1 MTGAGT
7 EHGVPEIDGTILGEM
22 MGGGWL
28 ASRSCWTTFLIT
40 PMKSSKDIL
49 DNWRGGLTG

>member
-7 EHGVPEIDGTILGEM
+7 VHDVIEIDGTILGGTM
-22 MGGGWL
+22 AGGWL
-28 ASRSCWTTFLIT
+28 VSRFCWTTFLIT

-49 DNWRGGLTG
+49 DNWRGGLIG